1 MQPSVFEILNDPEL
15 YSQHC
20 HSLRETLLDH
30 FNHQATLID
39 TYEHELEKSKN
50 ANKAFQ
56 QALSEIGT
64 VDKRKMMDLLVFGDH
79 LQTMLILWLL
89 I

>member
-1 MQPSVFEILNDPEL
+1 MNPTKTTVITNAALCFEILNDPEL

-39 TYEHELEKSKN
+39 TYEHELENPKMPTKRS
-50 ANKAFQ
+50 NKH
-56 QALSEIGT
+56 
-64 VDKRKMMDLLVFGDH
+64 LVK
-79 LQTMLILWLL
+79 
-89 I
+89 